1 MLIFLSE
8 QSEEVELEPQNA
20 VTSLVR
26 QRWREKKRVPS
37 SNPPDSHCQHFL
49 FLSSLLW
56 KVSEAV
62 EQEAKIHRRKLP
74 IPTSQSYMRQ
84 EERHCATGWLS
95 PGMPEPFPAHSRLG
109 CQVIAGRTSY
119 IMVSEATT

>member
-8 QSEEVELEPQNA
+8 QSEEVKLEQQNA

-26 QRWREKKRVPS
+26 QRWREKKRVP
-37 SNPPDSHCQHFL
+37 DSHCQHCL

-62 EQEAKIHRRKLP
+62 EQEAKIHRGKLP
-74 IPTSQSYMRQ
+74 IPTSPSYMRQ
-84 EERHCATGWLS
+84 EERHCAT
-95 PGMPEPFPAHSRLG
+95 A
-109 CQVIAGRTSY
+109 
-119 IMVSEATT
+119 